1 MLFADRGYTA
11 TTIELIA
18 ETAGVAVQ
26 TIYNTLGSKRGILV
40 GLVGAVDGYAV
51 DPRIRRERNAEEIVR
66 IVAEG
71 AVAENAQGAALHQ
84 IVMGAAAADREVAE
98 LERRHA
104 ARRLDAHREIAREL
118 ESREALADALT
129 VDDAAATMSAL
140 CAPEAYRRLVLEGDW
155 EASRYARWLE
165 RALRVQLLWAPTLD
179 AELQAAI
186 RSRPL

>member
-66 IVAEG
+66 IVAVG
-71 AVAENAQGAALHQ
+71 AGAENAQGAALHQ

-118 ESREALADALT
+118 ESREALADVT

-140 CAPEAYRRLVLEGDW
+140 CSPEAYRRLVLEGDR
-155 EASRYARWLE
+155 EASRYA
-165 RALRVQLLWAPTLD
+165 
-179 AELQAAI
+179 
-186 RSRPL
+186 